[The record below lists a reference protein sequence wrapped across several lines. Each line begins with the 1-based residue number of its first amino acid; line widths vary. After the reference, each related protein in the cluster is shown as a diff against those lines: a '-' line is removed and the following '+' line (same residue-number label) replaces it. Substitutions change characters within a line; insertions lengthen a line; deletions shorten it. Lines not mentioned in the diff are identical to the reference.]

1 MVKTLDWLINS
12 IEKYRKAFA
21 LSFFFFGLPIVYFL
35 RDGIKLAP
43 GNKVFTAALTLG
55 ALFAAIPLKSYK
67 RIYIPN
73 IKILTFTLIYW
84 FFGILYLAI
93 YAPNMGWF
101 TSPVVESVNIFMILA
116 SVYIFSTVSFNEIKD
131 TFLPFT
137 VIVSVVGC
145 LGLLFIILRN
155 PTYVIGMRAG
165 IAFDT
170 GDESAEVW
178 SNPHIYGRAAFA
190 GIVGIII
197 LLKAK
202 LSFIKKM
209 ALYGGALICFIVL
222 VLTQSF
228 QTFIAFGIFG
238 MLYTYYN
245 VNAGTFYRIYKW
257 IFSWKG
263 LLLFSIIAYAIFYL
277 WNYTRFNEIAIN
289 LSDKIFERFG
299 KVGNIFSDSKTSAA
313 AAKYVGSAADESAS
327 QRITNITQ
335 VFTTIADNWESGY
348 WFRVIIGNGYHHFY
362 VDSPIF
368 QTFND
373 LGVIGFVSYLIIH
386 IVIIRWALKEFKAK
400 NSLVVLFL
408 SYFFVH
414 TFVQDFVF
422 GMPYDYQRWTY
433 FLFLGRFYTSQYY
446 VFSTN
451 YKLSNL
457 QGS

>member
-1 MVKTLDWLINS
+1 MVKTLDWILNS
-12 IEKYRKAFA
+12 FEKYRKAFA

-55 ALFAAIPLKSYK
+55 ALFAAIPLKNFK
-67 RIYIPN
+67 RIYVPN
-73 IKILTFTLIYW
+73 IKIVTFTMIYW
-84 FFGILYLAI
+84 FFGVLYLAI
-93 YAPNMGWF
+93 YTPHLGWF
-101 TSPVVESVNIFMILA
+101 TNPVVEAVNIFMILSA
-116 SVYIFSTVSFNEIKD
+116 VYIFSTVSINDIKD

-137 VIVSVVGC
+137 VIISVVGC

-155 PTYVIGMRAG
+155 PAYVIGMRAG
-165 IAFDT
+165 IAFDSGT
-170 GDESAEVW
+170 EGTEVW

-197 LLKAK
+197 MLRQK
-202 LSFIKKM
+202 LSFLYKLM
-209 ALYGGALICFIVL
+209 LYGGGLVCFIVL

-238 MLYTYYN
+238 MLYTYFN

-263 LLLFSIIAYAIFYL
+263 LLLFSVIAYGIFYL

-289 LSDKIFERFG
+289 LSDKIFERFD
-299 KVGNIFSDSKTSAA
+299 KVGNLFSGSKTSAT
-313 AAKYVGSAADESAS
+313 AAKYVTADESAS

-335 VFTTIADNWESGY
+335 VFTNISDNWESGY
-348 WFRVIIGNGYHHFY
+348 WFKIIIGNGYHHFY
-362 VDSPIF
+362 VDAPIF

-373 LGVIGFVSYLIIH
+373 LGIFAFLSYLLIH
-386 IVIIRWALKEFKAK
+386 IVIIKWSLKEFKEK
-400 NSLVVLFL
+400 NNLVILFL

-414 TFVQDFVF
+414 TFVQNFVF

-433 FLFLGRFYTSQYY
+433 FLFLGRFYTSQY
-446 VFSTN
+446 FEFNTD